1 MAPEGSGSVR
11 TITLKT
17 HISADGRLQLDV
29 PADLPP
35 GPVDVV
41 LVIQPDDTAAQRD
54 IRELRGLGRD
64 VWRDIEAQAY
74 VDRFRDEWER

>member
-1 MAPEGSGSVR
+1 MR

-41 LVIQPDDTAAQRD
+41 LVIQPGDTSAQRD
-54 IRELRGLGRD
+54 IRELRGLGRE
-64 VWRDIEAQAY
+64 VWRGTDAQVYA
-74 VDRFRDEWER
+74 DRLRDEWER